1 MILSAENL
9 GHSYGVRT
17 LFKNISFNI
26 EEGDKIGV
34 IGVNGTG
41 KSTLLRDI
49 ATGEPSEG
57 KITKNGTCVI
67 EYLPQDPAFD
77 PDATVLEQVF
87 RGESPQLDVVRRY
100 EEAVQQAEAEPEN
113 KAARQM
119 LLALQ
124 QEMDSK
130 FAWQMESEAKAVLD
144 KLGITD
150 LQQPMRELSGGQRK
164 RVALAGVLV
173 RPSDLLILDEPTN
186 HMDNETV
193 AWLEEVLQK
202 RKGAL
207 LMVTHDR
214 YFFDRVVNRTL
225 EIDGG
230 EGFIHR
236 QLQFVFTKARR
247 TPHCSSRGS
256 AAPAQRVPARTGVD
270 KPRGGSTPH
279 QKQRAH

>member
-100 EEAVQQAEAEPEN
+100 EEAVQQAAAEPEN
-113 KAARQM
+113 KAARQK
-119 LLALQ
+119 LLACSRRWTANLPGRW
-124 QEMDSK
+124 K
-130 FAWQMESEAKAVLD
+130 AKPKQFWINL
-144 KLGITD
+144 
-150 LQQPMRELSGGQRK
+150 
-164 RVALAGVLV
+164 AL
-173 RPSDLLILDEPTN
+173 PI
-186 HMDNETV
+186 
-193 AWLEEVLQK
+193 
-202 RKGAL
+202 
-207 LMVTHDR
+207 
-214 YFFDRVVNRTL
+214 
-225 EIDGG
+225 
-230 EGFIHR
+230 
-236 QLQFVFTKARR
+236 
-247 TPHCSSRGS
+247 CSSR
-256 AAPAQRVPARTGVD
+256 
-270 KPRGGSTPH
+270 
-279 QKQRAH
+279 